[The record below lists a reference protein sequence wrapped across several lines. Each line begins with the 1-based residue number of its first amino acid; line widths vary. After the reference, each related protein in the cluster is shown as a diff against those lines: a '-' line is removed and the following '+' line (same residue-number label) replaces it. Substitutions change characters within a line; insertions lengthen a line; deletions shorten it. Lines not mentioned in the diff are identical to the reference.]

1 MGFRMILYMNNLF
14 FVFSS
19 NYLLFYFGLFDG
31 DLKSKDE
38 DFWWAE
44 MGTGVS
50 RDFGGVELCGL
61 NGNSIGNGVEKEI
74 RVEMI
79 KEALDDRQV

>member
-1 MGFRMILYMNNLF
+1 
-14 FVFSS
+14 
-19 NYLLFYFGLFDG
+19 
-31 DLKSKDE
+31 
-38 DFWWAE
+38 

-61 NGNSIGNGVEKEI
+61 NGNSIGNGMEKEI

>member
-1 MGFRMILYMNNLF
+1 
-14 FVFSS
+14 
-19 NYLLFYFGLFDG
+19 
-31 DLKSKDE
+31 
-38 DFWWAE
+38 

-50 RDFGGVELCGL
+50 RDFGRVELCGL